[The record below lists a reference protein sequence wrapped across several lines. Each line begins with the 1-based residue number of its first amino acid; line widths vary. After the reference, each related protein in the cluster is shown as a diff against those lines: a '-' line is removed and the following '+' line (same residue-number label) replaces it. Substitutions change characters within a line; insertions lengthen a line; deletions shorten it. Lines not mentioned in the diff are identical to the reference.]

1 MLSYTR
7 DKQMQIISKQWT
19 DENLKSTAKPVN
31 APLIKKYTR
40 VENYRGRADQTQEVI
55 EYVTEE
61 NYLDMC
67 HRVRNLKVNDS
78 VTGSSNFG
86 KFIKLLRVMTV
97 MGLRRLMIG

>member
-1 MLSYTR
+1 
-7 DKQMQIISKQWT
+7 MQIISKQWT

-86 KFIKLLRVMTV
+86 KFIKLFESNDSNGIEKINDRMSS
-97 MGLRRLMIG
+97 